1 MTYVS
6 HTVRSLRDDPISGE
20 TVGLVL
26 TLAEDADPAAI
37 RDDLAALD
45 CEVVRELDFGRLL
58 AESAHERLDAV
69 CALNGVTA
77 VETDAVIDQP

>member
-6 HTVRSLRDDPISGE
+6 HTVRSLRDDPIPGE
-20 TVGLVL
+20 AVRLVL
-26 TLAEDADPAAI
+26 TLAEDADSPAV

-58 AESAHERLDAV
+58 ADADHERLDDV
-69 CALNGVTA
+69 CSLDGLAA
-77 VETDAVIDQP
+77 VETDAVIGHA